1 MSMKNCLAI
10 AHRGYSSKYGDNNLI
25 SFQEAINHSFD
36 MIEMD
41 LQLSKDQQII
51 IYHDPHLKGIPIEV
65 LTSNSLKEKG
75 LITLEQ
81 LFDHIDYHQIKLNLE
96 LKGNNSQLPILLI
109 KFLQKYQIETSQI
122 YVSSFNSQFICQLME
137 LRHQSQFTFQIGFI
151 SCNYYS
157 PEIRQQLLS
166 KIDFFVLDYEILNQ
180 EIIDYCHQHQM
191 LLFVFTNTDNFSH
204 QYISKYP
211 VDGIISNTKYWET

>member
-1 MSMKNCLAI
+1 MKRCLAI
-10 AHRGYSSKYGDNNLI
+10 AHRGYSSKYGDNNLV

-36 MIEMD
+36 MIELD
-41 LQLSKDQQII
+41 LQLSQDHQII
-51 IYHDPHLKGIPIEV
+51 IYHDPHLKGISLWE
-65 LTSNSLKEKG
+65 LTSTELTEQG

-81 LFDHIDYHQIKLNLE
+81 LFDQLDYHQIKLNLE
-96 LKGNNSQLPILLI
+96 LKGNNSQLPVLLI
-109 KFLQKYQIETSQI
+109 KLFQKYQMETSQI
-122 YVSSFNSQFICQLME
+122 YLSSFNEQFICQLIQ
-137 LRHQSQFTFQIGFI
+137 LRSQYQYTFQIGFI